1 MEGAGGGNSEKVV
14 ASGFPFSGRLIKV
27 RVDDVVLPNGRRT
40 KREVVVHRG
49 AVAIIAVEGGRI
61 IMERQYRH
69 TAGKVLWEIPAGTLE
84 EGEDPESCA
93 KRELEEETGYVAGT
107 VRPLIHFYVAPGYST
122 EVIHFFL
129 AGDLRKENASP
140 DEDEAIETR
149 FVSLEEAH
157 EMVRSN
163 VIEDG
168 KSIIGILLALEELK
182 R

>member
-1 MEGAGGGNSEKVV
+1 LEGAGGGNSEKGV
-14 ASGFPFSGRLIKV
+14 ASGIPNSGRLIKV
-27 RVDDVVLPNGRRT
+27 RVDAVVLPNGKRR

-49 AVAIIAVEGGRI
+49 AVAIIAVEGGKI
-61 IMERQYRH
+61 LMERQYRH

-84 EGEDPESCA
+84 EGEEPERCA
-93 KRELEEETGYVAGT
+93 RRELEEETGYVAGT
-107 VRPLIHFYVAPGYST
+107 MRPLIHLYVAPGYST
-122 EVIHFFL
+122 EVIQFFM

-140 DEDEAIETR
+140 DEDEAIEAQ
-149 FVSLEEAH
+149 FVGLEEAH
-157 EMVRSN
+157 EMVRCN